1 MNEEQTLNIS
11 MGNVPLQEV
20 SLFVSEAES
29 TEVKEMLFHFSI
41 QLHIMKGH
49 SNPSQLSMAFSFWM
63 TQANIM
69 QQP

>member
-1 MNEEQTLNIS
+1 

-20 SLFVSEAES
+20 SLPVSKAEP

-41 QLHIMKGH
+41 ELLILKGH
-49 SNPSQLSMAFSFWM
+49 SNPSQLSMAFSFQI